1 MHIYEKLAKA
11 VVEMKAA
18 EVKLLALQVL
28 EQGLPAGEAI
38 QKGLAVG
45 MQEVGRLF
53 SCRDYFVPEVL
64 VSARAMYTG
73 FNILKPKVIEG
84 AVASKGTIIIGVVE
98 GDYHDIGKNIVKL
111 MLEASGFRLVDLGKN
126 VTCDAILQAVAEEK
140 PLIVALS
147 TLMTTTMDSME
158 VVVTRLLKEYPEIK
172 IMIGGA
178 PVNQDYADAI
188 GAHFYGEDVNQAIK
202 GAHKLAGIPL
212 EV

>member
-1 MHIYEKLAKA
+1 MHIYDKLAKA

-28 EQGLPAGEAI
+28 DEGFPPDEAI

-53 SCRDYFVPEVL
+53 SCKDYFVPEVL

-84 AVASKGTIIIGVVE
+84 AVADKGTILIGVVE

-126 VTCDAILQAVAEEK
+126 VSVDAFTRAVVEEK
-140 PLIVALS
+140 PAIAAMS

-158 VVVTRLLKEYPEIK
+158 EIVVRLTKDAPEVK

-178 PVNQDYADAI
+178 PVNQDFADSI
-188 GAHFYGEDVNQAIK
+188 GAHFYGDDVDQAIV
-202 GAHKLAGIPL
+202 GAHKLLGIKA
-212 EV
+212 

>member
-1 MHIYEKLAKA
+1 MHIYDKLAKA

-28 EQGLPAGEAI
+28 DDGFPPDEAI

-53 SCRDYFVPEVL
+53 SCKDYFVPEVL

-84 AVASKGTIIIGVVE
+84 AVADKGTILIGVVE

-126 VTCDAILQAVAEEK
+126 VSVDAFTRAVVEEK
-140 PLIVALS
+140 PAIAAMS

-158 VVVTRLLKEYPEIK
+158 EIVVRLTKDAPEVK

-178 PVNQDYADAI
+178 PVNQDFADSI
-188 GAHFYGEDVNQAIK
+188 GAHFYGDDVDQAIV
-202 GAHKLAGIPL
+202 GAHKLLGIKA
-212 EV
+212 

>member
-18 EVKLLALQVL
+18 DVKQLALQVL
-28 EQGLPAGEAI
+28 EEGFPPDEAI

-53 SCRDYFVPEVL
+53 SCKDYFVPEVL

-84 AVASKGTIIIGVVE
+84 AVADKGTILIGVVE

-126 VTCDAILQAVAEEK
+126 VSVDSFTQAVAEEK
-140 PLIVALS
+140 PVIVAMS

-158 VVVTRLLKEYPEIK
+158 EIVVRLTKETPEVK

-178 PVNQDYADAI
+178 PVNQDFADSI
-188 GAHFYGEDVNQAIK
+188 GAHFYGEDVDQAIE
-202 GAHKLAGIPL
+202 GAHKLLGI
-212 EV
+212 EA